1 MLFLAKKKFD
11 KTFIKA
17 KAGMP
22 KPKYLSAVAVI
33 STSFFEGN
41 PKTVLEA
48 MGSGCIVVAS
58 DIPNHRE
65 LIDDKVNGYLFDLEN
80 PNLLNIYGELISEKS
95 FMENISNNS
104 KQNIKAVNK

>member
-1 MLFLAKKKFD
+1 M
-11 KTFIKA
+11 I
-17 KAGMP
+17 
-22 KPKYLSAVAVI
+22 YI

-65 LIDDKVNGYLFDLEN
+65 LIDHKVNGYLFDLDN
-80 PNLLNIYGELISEKS
+80 PNLLNIYNEVISEKS
-95 FMENISNNS
+95 FMENISNKS
-104 KQNIKAVNK
+104 KQNIKENNNISKLSKNMYEDYQNILI

>member
-1 MLFLAKKKFD
+1 M
-11 KTFIKA
+11 I
-17 KAGMP
+17 
-22 KPKYLSAVAVI
+22 YI

-65 LIDDKVNGYLFDLEN
+65 LIDHKVNGYLFDLDN
-80 PNLLNIYGELISEKS
+80 PNLLNIYNEVISEKVLWKIYQT
-95 FMENISNNS
+95 NQNKILRKTIISQNFQNMYEDY
-104 KQNIKAVNK
+104 QNILI